1 MGYAVIGHSFSSIA
15 ALTLTVALLLT
26 GCGDTE
32 RSAVPAAAVQPAADS
47 GADRARSAEAG
58 NAVELL
64 FAVIPDPP
72 TADGCLKV
80 LVSGTSRAEYFW
92 EVNGETVAAEE
103 ENQLCA
109 GFRRGDE
116 IRVTVS
122 VGDASSSQLFTVAN
136 APPRLTEVAINAAAI
151 GERGDLVITPI
162 VIDVDD
168 DPVDLRY
175 QWYVNGEADPFL
187 TEDTLPAGRYARGDT
202 VRFTIVPTD
211 GAADGSVY
219 QSDPLV
225 VPNAPPR
232 LLSQPPAQF
241 EAREYRY
248 QVEAR
253 DPDGDPLV
261 YRLEQAP
268 PGMTIN
274 PATGMVTWPLSGV
287 RPGDYSLKI
296 VVADPEG
303 AEAYQEFKFALG
315 VTAPAKP

>member
-1 MGYAVIGHSFSSIA
+1 
-15 ALTLTVALLLT
+15 
-26 GCGDTE
+26 
-32 RSAVPAAAVQPAADS
+32 
-47 GADRARSAEAG
+47 
-58 NAVELL
+58 LL

-80 LVSGTSRAEYFW
+80 LVSGSTRAEFLW
-92 EVNGETVAAEE
+92 EVNGEAVVTEV
-103 ENQLCA
+103 ENQLCN

-136 APPRLTEVAINAAAI
+136 APPRLTEVAVNAEAI
-151 GERGDLVITPI
+151 AERGDLVITPT
-162 VIDVDD
+162 VFDVDD

-219 QSDPLV
+219 QSDTLV
-225 VPNAPPR
+225 IPNAPPR
-232 LLSQPPAQF
+232 LFSQPPAQF
-241 EAREYRY
+241 EAREYLY

-268 PGMTIN
+268 AGMTIN
-274 PATGMVTWPLSGV
+274 PATGVVTWPLTGV

-296 VVADPEG
+296 VVADSEG
-303 AEAYQEFKFALG
+303 AEVYQEFSLALG
-315 VTAPAKP
+315 APAPAKP

>member
-1 MGYAVIGHSFSSIA
+1 MGYAVIGRGFSSIA
-15 ALTLTVALLLT
+15 ALTLTAALLLT

-32 RSAVPAAAVQPAADS
+32 RPAVPAAAVQPAADG
-47 GADRARSAEAG
+47 GADHARSAGAG
-58 NAVELL
+58 GAVELL

-80 LVSGTSRAEYFW
+80 LVSGTSRAEFLW

-122 VGDASSSQLFTVAN
+122 VGDASSSQFFSVAN
-136 APPRLTEVAINAAAI
+136 APPRLTEVAVNADAI
-151 GERGDLVITPI
+151 AERADLVITPTF
-162 VIDVDD
+162 VDVDED
-168 DPVDLRY
+168 LVDLRY

-187 TEDTLPAGRYARGDT
+187 TDAVLPAGRYARGDT
-202 VRFTIVPTD
+202 VRFTIMPTD
-211 GAADGSVY
+211 GTDEGPVY
-219 QSDPLV
+219 RSDMLT
-225 VPNAPPR
+225 VPNAPPQIV
-232 LLSQPPAQF
+232 SAPPAQF
-241 EAREYRY
+241 EAREYLY

-268 PGMTIN
+268 AGMTIN
-274 PATGMVTWPLSGV
+274 PATGVVTWPLTGV

-296 VVADPEG
+296 VVADSEG
-303 AEAYQEFKFALG
+303 AEVYQEFSLALG
-315 VTAPAKP
+315 APAPAKP